1 MDQRSRG
8 HVLVIDDDPSVAGL
22 IASTLEEDGLRASVA
37 HDGVSGLLNQD
48 RDPADVVL
56 LDLRLADMHGSD
68 VIFQLRCIRPD
79 LPIVVITG
87 FPGDA
92 LHIGARV
99 TDVLY
104 KPLRLA
110 DIRTIG
116 QRYCGGREAVPDR
129 PPAG

>member
-1 MDQRSRG
+1 MDQRRCC
-8 HVLVIDDDPSVAGL
+8 HILVIDDDPSVAGL
-22 IASTLEEDGLRASVA
+22 IASTLAEDGLRTSVA

-48 RDPADVVL
+48 RDPADVVM
-56 LDLRLADMHGSD
+56 LDLRLADMHGTD

-92 LHIGARV
+92 LQIGARV
-99 TDVLY
+99 AEVLY

-116 QRYCGGREAVPDR
+116 QRYCAGNEAVPGR
-129 PPAG
+129 SSAG

>member
-1 MDQRSRG
+1 MRSG
-8 HVLVIDDDPSVAGL
+8 CHVLVIDDDPSVAGL
-22 IASTLEEDGLRASVA
+22 IASTLEEDGMRASIA

-48 RDPADVVL
+48 HDPADVVM

-92 LHIGARV
+92 LRIGAPV
-99 TDVLY
+99 ADVLY
-104 KPLRLA
+104 KPLRLT

-116 QRYCGGREAVPDR
+116 QRYCIGRQADPDG